1 MIGMR
6 WILWGDGK
14 PLPGKVLDE
23 LERII
28 GSILEARGA

>member
-14 PLPGKVLDE
+14 PLPKRVVRE

-28 GSILEARGA
+28 ACILETDSE